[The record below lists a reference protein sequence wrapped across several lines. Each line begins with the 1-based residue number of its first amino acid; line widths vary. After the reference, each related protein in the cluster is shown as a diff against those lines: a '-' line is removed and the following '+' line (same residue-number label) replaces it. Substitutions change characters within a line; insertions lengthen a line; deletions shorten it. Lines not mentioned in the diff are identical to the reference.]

1 MPMGINTRLQAYL
14 QSTTS
19 AAPLAVFRIFFGILM
34 LMSLIR
40 FAALGWIEKLYLEPS
55 FHFTFYGFA
64 WVKPL
69 GGYTYLLFVLCGV
82 AALMITLG
90 YRYRLAV
97 AVFFCSFTYIEL
109 MDKTTYLNHYYFVSV
124 MSFLLFFLPAAAYFS
139 LDARRK
145 PVPLVPRWSID
156 AIKLM
161 LTIVYFYAGLA
172 KLNSDWLLE
181 AKPLSIWLA
190 TKDSIPLIGS
200 LLKETWVAYA
210 FSWSGALY
218 DLFIPFLLWYRPTRG
233 LAFIAVVVFHLL
245 TRILFPIGM
254 FPYIMIVST
263 LIFFGPEVH
272 EKILSAISR
281 LGERLEIVPRFVY
294 RADLPASKLVLQAGP
309 QSSQRFFGRWL
320 PNRAILKTTRQIHH
334 EEYVPL
340 PSTPSGDAIAT
351 HPSTSKPWRNKLTIG
366 ILTCFFA
373 LQMLIPFRY
382 QLYPGE
388 LFWTEQG
395 FRFSWRVMLM
405 EKAGYAQFKIVDG
418 KSGRQFYVDNSEFL
432 NPFQEKQ
439 MAFQPDFILE
449 YAHYLAE
456 TYRERGMNA
465 PQVYVESYVA
475 LNGRGSQP
483 FVDPTVDL
491 AQIKPS
497 LKHKNWLLP
506 FRDNIKGL

>member
-1 MPMGINTRLQAYL
+1 MAINEKLSAYF

-34 LMSLIR
+34 LISLIR

-55 FHFTFYGFA
+55 FHFTFYGFD
-64 WVKPL
+64 WVRPL
-69 GGYTYLLFVLCGV
+69 GGYTYLLFVLCGL
-82 AALMITLG
+82 AALLITLG

-97 AVFFCSFTYIEL
+97 AVFFCTFTYIEL

-124 MSFLLFFLPAAAYFS
+124 LSFLLFFLPAAAYYS
-139 LDARRK
+139 LDARQK
-145 PVPLVPRWSID
+145 SEPLVPRWAID
-156 AIKLM
+156 AVKLL

-190 TKDSIPLIGS
+190 TKESIPLIGP

-210 FSWSGALY
+210 LSWSGALY

-233 LAFIAVVVFHLL
+233 FAFVAVVVFHLL

-263 LIFFGPEVH
+263 LIFFEPAVH
-272 EKILSAISR
+272 EKILKAISR
-281 LGERLEIVPRFVY
+281 LGERLALKPLI
-294 RADLPASKLVLQAGP
+294 SK
-309 QSSQRFFGRWL
+309 
-320 PNRAILKTTRQIHH
+320 
-334 EEYVPL
+334 VPL
-340 PSTPSGDAIAT
+340 PSTQSGDAIVT
-351 HPSTSKPWRNKLTIG
+351 HPSTPKPWRNKLTLG

-373 LQMLIPFRY
+373 LQLLLPFRY
-382 QLYPGE
+382 LMYPGE

-405 EKAGYAQFKIVDG
+405 EKAGYAQFKIVE
-418 KSGRQFYVDNSEFL
+418 KASGRQFYVDNSEFL

-456 TYRERGMNA
+456 VYRDRGVKN

-483 FVDPTVDL
+483 FVDPDVDL
-491 AQIKPS
+491 AQVEIS

-506 FRDNIKGL
+506 FRDEIKGI